1 LRASLV
7 PCLVGGLIALGLT
20 AWATWAFALERGA
33 LWQVVRACVADQ
45 RLTGSPFPCLEVD
58 LTGGEEQGS
67 VVLRQPFP
75 RDTILAPTRRIIG
88 VEDPFLYSPEAPNYF
103 AAAWRA
109 RTFLDGADGKPP
121 ERDRI
126 ALAVNSRIARNQD
139 QLHIHIG
146 CLVPP
151 ARNAVQAIAPR
162 LRIGEW
168 AQVGAVV
175 PHSMFWGLR
184 IQGADLAAV
193 QPFRL
198 AADYLADK
206 ARNRAD
212 IMIVVAATRVAGDD
226 EFLIL
231 ATYAHAPHSWWV
243 FGAEDLLDPSCSTA
257 SDLPGEA
264 APSRHIGGAGGR
276 QAAAFERWAL
286 TLLR

>member
-1 LRASLV
+1 LRASPV
-7 PCLVGGLIALGLT
+7 PYLVGALVVCGLT
-20 AWATWAFALERGA
+20 ALATWEFTLERGA

-58 LTGGEEQGS
+58 LTGGEEQGY

-75 RDTILAPTRRIIG
+75 RDTILAPTRKIIG

-103 AAAWRA
+103 DAAWRA
-109 RTFLDGADGKPP
+109 RTFLHGADGKPP

-126 ALAVNSRIARNQD
+126 ALAVNSRVARHQD

-146 CLVPP
+146 CLVPS
-151 ARNAVQAIAPR
+151 ARNAVRAIAPR
-162 LRIGEW
+162 LRVGEW

-184 IQGADLAAV
+184 IQGDLAAA

-198 AADYLADK
+198 AGDYLADK

-231 ATYAHAPHSWWV
+231 ASYAHAPHSWWV

-264 APSRHIGGAGGR
+264 APGRQIGGAAGR
-276 QAAAFERWAL
+276 QAAASERRAL